1 MSRAIS
7 RKTVLCL
14 ALGQLVA
21 WGISYYLI
29 GVFGDLIAA
38 DLGWSAEIVHGGFAV
53 ALLVMGVV
61 SPFVGRLIDRQG
73 GRSVMIAGGLLNTAG
88 CLLLTVSYSIPTYY
102 AAWICIGL
110 AMRLTLYDA
119 AFAALVRIGGP
130 EARRPISQI
139 TLLGGLASTT
149 FWPIGHFLA
158 EQFGWRGAVLAY
170 AGFAL
175 LTIPLYLSIPKGQ
188 EKLTERP
195 GAVEKAPPIAATGRR
210 KQIILGSLYALIMSL
225 ANFLN
230 AGMSAHMIGVLAGLG
245 LAASASVWIA
255 TLRGIGQSLAR
266 FCEVLFGGRIDPL
279 TLNLAATL
287 ILPLAFVVGLFSGVS
302 AIAAGVFAFAY
313 GAGNGLL
320 TITRG
325 TLPLVLFDHRSY
337 GALVGR
343 LAAPSFFFSAAAPI
357 AYAYVMERFGE
368 AGALYLSGG
377 VATIIVFAAALL
389 LLLGKRKPE

>member
-1 MSRAIS
+1 M
-7 RKTVLCL
+7 
-14 ALGQLVA
+14 
-21 WGISYYLI
+21 Y
-29 GVFGDLIAA
+29 
-38 DLGWSAEIVHGGFAV
+38 GGFAA
-53 ALLVMGVV
+53 ALLVMGFV
-61 SPFVGRLIDRQG
+61 SPLVGRIIDRQG
-73 GRSVMIAGGLLNTAG
+73 GRSVMIAGALLNAAG
-88 CLLLTVSYSIPTYY
+88 CLLLAVSHGVATYY
-102 AAWICIGL
+102 AAWVCIGL

-119 AFAALVRIGGP
+119 AFAALVRIGGA

-149 FWPIGHFLA
+149 FWPVGHFLA
-158 EQFGWRGAVLAY
+158 EHFGWRGAVVAY

-175 LTIPLYLSIPKGQ
+175 LTIPLYLSIPDVPARSS
-188 EKLTERP
+188 ESP
-195 GAVEKAPPIAATGRR
+195 GAITHAPAPAAGRGNAVV
-210 KQIILGSLYALIMSL
+210 LGGLYALIMSL

-245 LAASASVWIA
+245 LAASVSVWIA

-287 ILPLAFVVGLFSGVS
+287 VLPLAFAAGLFSGVS
-302 AIAAGVFAFAY
+302 VVAAGVFAFFY

-337 GALVGR
+337 GSLTGR
-343 LAAPSFFFSAAAPI
+343 LAAPSFFFSAAAPV
-357 AYAYVMERFGE
+357 AYAYVMQRFGE
-368 AGALYLSGG
+368 AGALYLSA
-377 VATIIVFAAALL
+377 VAATVIVFAATLL
-389 LLLGKRKPE
+389 LLLGRAKP